1 MASSDTTPRPI
12 PRVPAI
18 GQARS
23 AATHR
28 ERKLAALIE
37 SAPPLTEQQKARLT
51 ALIYQVPTLTSDGR

>member
-1 MASSDTTPRPI
+1 MSPTSRPS
-12 PRVPAI
+12 PRVPAL

-37 SAPPLTEQQKARLT
+37 SAPPLTASQKDRLA
-51 ALIYQVPTLTSDGR
+51 ALLAQIPTLTANGDVSR